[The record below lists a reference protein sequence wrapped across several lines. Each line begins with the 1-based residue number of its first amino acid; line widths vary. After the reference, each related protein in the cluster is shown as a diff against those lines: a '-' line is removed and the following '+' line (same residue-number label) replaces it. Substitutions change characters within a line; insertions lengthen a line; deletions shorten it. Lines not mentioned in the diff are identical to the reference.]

1 MPVTTLTVRLKM
13 TSRVPRNLRAPHRSN
28 PYNQKRLA
36 TEEDDQRGSEVPK
49 NIAAMPKMR
58 KTIASTMDTTVAI
71 TMSPSEA
78 VALLLMVDERPQR

>member
-1 MPVTTLTVRLKM
+1 MISV
-13 TSRVPRNLRAPHRSN
+13 
-28 PYNQKRLA
+28 
-36 TEEDDQRGSEVPK
+36 GSEVPK

-78 VALLLMVDERPQR
+78 VALLLMVDERPHAKQWRKRISSEIG

>member
-1 MPVTTLTVRLKM
+1 MISV
-13 TSRVPRNLRAPHRSN
+13 
-28 PYNQKRLA
+28 
-36 TEEDDQRGSEVPK
+36 GSEVPK

-78 VALLLMVDERPQR
+78 VALLLMVDERPRAEQR